1 MDKDQAAFLQELL
14 QDFRLEAAEH
24 HQTVVHGLLSLEKST
39 GSDDRKATIENVF
52 REIHSLKGAAR
63 AVNQLDIERLC
74 QAMESVFHKLKLEQT
89 VLTPVLSDT
98 LIKGSSMLEIM
109 IKEIGKSDPQ
119 VRPSDI
125 MQFIQE
131 LELSLKG
138 HRDTVIQAP
147 PPPVFQTVKNIPKPP
162 AHKEVAHEAGLS
174 DSVRISTAKLDALL
188 KQVEEFIPMKSAM
201 GYLCQEVKSNPGIGE
216 TNLARELTK
225 FQQLFFRSVDDLL
238 FDIRDTL
245 LMPFGSLLGLMPR
258 IARDIGKVS
267 GKEVNVEITGKE
279 TEIDRRI
286 LEQIKDPMIH
296 LIRNCI
302 DHGIEPVEKRKEKKK
317 NPAGLIRI
325 GVVRENARWIK
336 LTISDDGA
344 GINVSKVSD
353 AAVKAGICS
362 TEQLKVMSDRDIC
375 GLIFKS
381 GISTNQ
387 FITDFSG
394 RGLGMAIVAEKISL
408 LGGSISIETEAD
420 IGTTFHIEL
429 PVTLTSFKGIV
440 VRISDQLFAIPVTS
454 VKAVVRTA
462 REGIITVGT
471 RPVMQYHNEH
481 IPVFRLGDILGIAGP
496 AHRFE
501 QAKAFPLVILKNNQN
516 RFGLIVDEVNFEIEG
531 IARDMGPQLVHVR
544 HISGVT
550 LDGSGKVIPIL
561 NVAELAETTATKTFR
576 LPDTG
581 PVDEGETPP
590 VPVQILIA
598 EDSLTSRSLLR
609 NIVES
614 GGFRV
619 STAVDGMDAFRQM
632 QQEHFDLVIS
642 DVEMPGMNGF
652 ELTRKIRA
660 SDALSDIPVIL
671 VTALSSP
678 EDRQRGMDV
687 GANAYIVKS
696 NFEQSNLLD
705 TINLLI

>member
-14 QDFRLEAAEH
+14 ADFRLEAAEH
-24 HQTVVHGLLSLEKST
+24 HHTVVHGLLALEKST
-39 GSDDRKATIENVF
+39 GSQDNKATIETVF

-63 AVNQLDIERLC
+63 AVNLLDIERLC

-89 VLTPVLSDT
+89 VLTPVLIDT
-98 LIKGSSMLEIM
+98 LMKGSGILEIM

-125 MQFIQE
+125 LQFIQE
-131 LELSLKG
+131 FEISSQG
-138 HRDTVIQAP
+138 HKETGLQVP
-147 PPPVFQTVKNIPKPP
+147 SPPVFQTVTNMPKPP
-162 AHKEVAHEAGLS
+162 APKDMAHEALMS
-174 DSVRISTAKLDALL
+174 DSVRISTAKLDTLL
-188 KQVEEFIPMKSAM
+188 KQVEEFIPMKSAL
-201 GYLCQEVKSNPGIGE
+201 GFLTSEVKSKPGIVD
-216 TNLARELTK
+216 TNLAKELTR

-258 IARDIGKVS
+258 IARDISKVS
-267 GKEVNVEITGKE
+267 GKEVTMEITGEE

-286 LEQIKDPMIH
+286 LEQIKDPLIH

-325 GVVRENARWIK
+325 GVVRENARWIR

-344 GINVSKVSD
+344 GINVLRVSE
-353 AAVKAGICS
+353 AALKAGICS
-362 TEQLKVMSDRDIC
+362 PEQLKTLNDSDIC
-375 GLIFKS
+375 ALIFKS
-381 GISTNQ
+381 GLSTNQ

-408 LGGSISIETEAD
+408 LGGSISIETEAG

-440 VRISDQLFAIPVTS
+440 VRISDHQFAIPVVS
-454 VKAVVRTA
+454 VMAVVRTG
-462 REGIITVGT
+462 REGTITVGT
-471 RPVMQYHNEH
+471 RQVITYKNEH
-481 IPVFRLGDILGIAGP
+481 IPVFRLDDILDIAGTP
-496 AHRFE
+496 HRFD
-501 QAKAFPLVILKNNQN
+501 QAKTFTVLFLKNNQRN
-516 RFGLIVDEVNFEIEG
+516 FALIVDEVNFEIEG
-531 IARDMGPQLVHVR
+531 LARDMGSQLVHVR

-550 LDGSGKVIPIL
+550 LDGTGKVIPIL
-561 NVAELAETTATKTFR
+561 NVAELAETASVKTFS
-576 LPDTG
+576 LPDSAM
-581 PVDEGETPP
+581 VDEVDSPP
-590 VPVQILIA
+590 VPLQILIA

-619 STAVDGMDAFRQM
+619 STAVDGMDAFRQL
-632 QQEHFDLVIS
+632 QQERFDLVVS
-642 DVEMPGMNGF
+642 DVEMPGMDGF

-660 SDALSDIPVIL
+660 TEGLSAVPVIL